1 MAEQPPDPASFV
13 RRSGLPWAHTNDG
26 IAGEPEPDVPLDRRS
41 SPISAI
47 CDDVSKFEERMP
59 DDLCELLM
67 VPADGCQSSTVAPIG
82 LGGCRWGDRAGR
94 VSLENATHRG
104 NPLLWGWFPSRHK
117 SAAAGSSPA
126 ATPVPRLHDFGLDR
140 SRQTEPPSSYPQHIH
155 SLKKRE
161 YGQSDS
167 GLLRTN
173 SQAAWASDE
182 TIFQSLRSRPE
193 IITR

>member
-1 MAEQPPDPASFV
+1 
-13 RRSGLPWAHTNDG
+13 
-26 IAGEPEPDVPLDRRS
+26 
-41 SPISAI
+41 
-47 CDDVSKFEERMP
+47 MP
-59 DDLCELLM
+59 DDLWELLM

-117 SAAAGSSPA
+117 SAPQGLASGDAGTA
-126 ATPVPRLHDFGLDR
+126 LHDFGLDR
-140 SRQTEPPSSYPQHIH
+140 SRQTEPPSGYPQHIH

-161 YGQSDS
+161 SGKSDS

>member
-1 MAEQPPDPASFV
+1 MGAYERWHRA
-13 RRSGLPWAHTNDG
+13 
-26 IAGEPEPDVPLDRRS
+26 EPEPDVPLDRRS
-41 SPISAI
+41 IPISAI
-47 CDDVSKFEERMP
+47 CDGVSKFEERMP
-59 DDLCELLM
+59 DDLWELLM

-140 SRQTEPPSSYPQHIH
+140 TAANVTALGLSAAYPQSEKAGIWAVRQR
-155 SLKKRE
+155 L
-161 YGQSDS
+161 
-167 GLLRTN
+167 
-173 SQAAWASDE
+173 AAHEFTGCLGSNE
-182 TIFQSLRSRPE
+182 TLSNRCEAVRK
-193 IITR
+193 